1 LPSGLN
7 GRHQF
12 EHEGIAVAT
21 SRPEE
26 RFEVELEVF
35 RKEADEAVQH
45 LYAYLTMHAVAA
57 DDKSVRQ
64 LFNTYPLFW
73 LTTLRGLQT
82 SLFMVLGRIFSQDSE
97 HNVDALLKLAET
109 DREIFSRESLATRKS
124 TIAGLDVQAYVSDT
138 HIPTR
143 DDFRGFRR
151 DVKEWRRIYEANY
164 REVRN
169 QIFAHAEVSEPEDV
183 HDLFA
188 KTNIQELEL
197 LVTDLVALH
206 TRLQGWLQNGTNPK
220 AARVNSSVQEL
231 RKLPAPKLRST
242 LQGRVIHDTERSLQ
256 VAVAGLRA
264 QQDRPSRV

>member
-1 LPSGLN
+1 MA
-7 GRHQF
+7 
-12 EHEGIAVAT
+12 IV
-21 SRPEE
+21 RPEE
-26 RFEVELEVF
+26 RFEYELEVF

-57 DDKSVRQ
+57 EDKAVRQ
-64 LFNTYPLFW
+64 LFNTYPLYW

-97 HNVDALLKLAET
+97 HNLNALVKLAET
-109 DREIFSRESLATRKS
+109 DREIFTRESLAARKGS
-124 TIAGLDVQAYVSDT
+124 ITGLDVQAYVSDA

-143 DDFRGFRR
+143 EDFRGFRR
-151 DVKEWRRIYEANY
+151 EVREWRRIYEANY

-169 QIFAHAEVSEPEDV
+169 QIFAHAEASQPEEV
-183 HDLFA
+183 GALFA
-188 KTNIQELEL
+188 KTKIQELEL

-206 TRLQGWLQNGTNPK
+206 TRLQGWLQNGTPPI
-220 AARVNSSVQEL
+220 AVRANSSVQEL
-231 RKLPAPKLRST
+231 RKIPAEKLRST

-264 QQDRPSRV
+264 QQDRSMQR